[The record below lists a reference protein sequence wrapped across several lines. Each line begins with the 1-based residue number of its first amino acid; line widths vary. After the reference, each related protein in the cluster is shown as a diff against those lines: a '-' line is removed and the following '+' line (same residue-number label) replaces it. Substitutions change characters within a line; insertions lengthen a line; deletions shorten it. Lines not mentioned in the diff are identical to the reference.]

1 MNNNQRYG
9 VLQLFAPDGA
19 ENAQTGDSTADA
31 GQRAT
36 ADGEEFETLIK
47 GRFKEPFAK
56 KTQAIIDKRFR
67 EYKSLESYRDRV
79 RPLIGDLLARY
90 DLQEGDEETLAEL
103 LRDETPAGADVP
115 TEPTDPDGDGGER
128 RDALLEALHDW
139 AGQESALRE
148 LYPDFDLRAELRGNP
163 VFGNLLLAGVPLGA
177 AYETAH
183 RDEVLGSAMAYAA
196 DRAREDVV
204 RGIEAKGMRPLENG
218 VQSESAAVSTVN
230 VNALTSK
237 DILKILKQVENGA
250 SVSF

>member
-1 MNNNQRYG
+1 MNNTLRYG
-9 VLQLFAPDGA
+9 VLQLFAPEGA

-31 GQRAT
+31 GQRAA

-79 RPLIGDLLARY
+79 QPLIGTLLARY
-90 DLQEGDEETLAEL
+90 GLQEGDEEQLAAL
-103 LRDETPAGADVP
+103 LRDDTPDGAAAP
-115 TEPTDPDGDGGER
+115 AEPTAPDEDGDER
-128 RDALLEALHDW
+128 RGALLEALHDW

-148 LYPDFDLRAELRGNP
+148 LYPDFDLRAELRESP
-163 VFGNLLLAGVPLGA
+163 VFGHLLLAGVPLGV

-204 RGIEAKGMRPLENG
+204 RGIEAKGLRPLENG
-218 VQSESAAVSTVN
+218 VQSESAAVSAVN

-250 SVSF
+250 NVSF